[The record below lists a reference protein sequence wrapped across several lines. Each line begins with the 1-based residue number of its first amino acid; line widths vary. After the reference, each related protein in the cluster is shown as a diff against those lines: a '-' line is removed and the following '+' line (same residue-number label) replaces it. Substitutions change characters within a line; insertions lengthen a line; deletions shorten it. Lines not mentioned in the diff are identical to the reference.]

1 MARLVRALL
10 FLGEPSPKPVVLGSC
25 STSQGFM
32 TSDSTSFPFK
42 QVGAAEGR
50 LLFYFHGVPGAPE
63 EMDAFD
69 SVARQHGV
77 QMICLYRFQADPG
90 FQGEAYFQYL
100 AKQVERIA
108 GGRTVEFVGFSIGAF
123 VAIQTAR
130 HLPKRVAHLHLIS
143 AAAPLDDE
151 QLLEAMAG
159 KQVFKLVRRSRFLFG
174 LLAGFQRQIALL
186 WPSLLFQMLFSNAA
200 GGDMDLRENR
210 EFRVRM
216 KAVLQSGFGK
226 PVSGYVRDLHAY
238 VQPWRG
244 CLRETIAPTSIW
256 HGDADNWSPVS
267 MAEDLASSVPGCTA
281 KHILVGRSHYS
292 CLYQAL
298 PHIVAL
304 AASANGFP
312 SAPCAVRQDV
322 GWLQGEPS

>member
-1 MARLVRALL
+1 
-10 FLGEPSPKPVVLGSC
+10 
-25 STSQGFM
+25 
-32 TSDSTSFPFK
+32 
-42 QVGAAEGR
+42 
-50 LLFYFHGVPGAPE
+50 
-63 EMDAFD
+63 
-69 SVARQHGV
+69 
-77 QMICLYRFQADPG
+77 
-90 FQGEAYFQYL
+90 
-100 AKQVERIA
+100 
-108 GGRTVEFVGFSIGAF
+108 
-123 VAIQTAR
+123 
-130 HLPKRVAHLHLIS
+130 
-143 AAAPLDDE
+143 
-151 QLLEAMAG
+151 MAG

-281 KHILVGRSHYS
+281 KHILAGRSHYS

-304 AASANGFP
+304 AASANGFL